1 MKSLGEV
8 VVALAQSVVPDV
20 QAFLELYVQTSIYLV
35 AALPFQ
41 FPLFFIFSPLRVSGG
56 SEHMKVS
63 EVN

>member
-41 FPLFFIFSPLRVSGG
+41 FPLFFYIFSSACFWGFRAYEGF
-56 SEHMKVS
+56 
-63 EVN
+63 